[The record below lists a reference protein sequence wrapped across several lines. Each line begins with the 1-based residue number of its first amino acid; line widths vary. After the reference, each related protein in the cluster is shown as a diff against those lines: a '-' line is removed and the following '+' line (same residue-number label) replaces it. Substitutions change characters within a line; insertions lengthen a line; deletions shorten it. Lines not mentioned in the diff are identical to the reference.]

1 MSVSLNQD
9 VSSLFSPS
17 AIQASLQTSIVQVR
31 NRTPGATMPLIKKRD
46 VKNYFAARRHSGT
59 HLHRPA
65 SQPDATGFSGEQS
78 GRVDSNP
85 GDSIAKT
92 PSQPSSTRLEDQPT
106 N

>member
-1 MSVSLNQD
+1 
-9 VSSLFSPS
+9 
-17 AIQASLQTSIVQVR
+17 
-31 NRTPGATMPLIKKRD
+31 MPLIKKRD
-46 VKNYFAARRHSGT
+46 VKNYFAARRHSGI

-92 PSQPSSTRLEDQPT
+92 PSQPSSTRLENQPT
-106 N
+106 NSQSAANHGVTLVKPKSAQE